1 MKELLKRKYMQNIIA
16 VAGAILLT
24 VIIELCFHM
33 KQLTLSSSDKG
44 NRDIALDNCTTENI
58 DRRDDGNLLIHKDE
72 SATISFDVNG
82 YVDRLAI
89 SYETEGVLVQ
99 SLLVN
104 YINMYGVTETKI
116 IEDVNPVYLDETV
129 VNIREQV
136 ESVTLVV
143 EEHENDITIKSV
155 SIRNACVI
163 NWIRVAFFFLGLIT
177 FAMIFV
183 WRKLIAEKIEIGF
196 AIVAGS
202 IGLAMVIAM
211 PLVRVGFDE
220 EAHFR
225 NSFVLSFESTTE
237 ENETLWNMLNT
248 VDANHPEYRTA
259 SYEEYVAF
267 RKYLNENALYVNNG
281 EDEFRL
287 TARTTSSMPTFAYVF
302 MAFGINIARL
312 FKMDFGNIYMFARL
326 VNLITYV
333 ITMFFAIK
341 VLKKGK
347 LLLATI
353 GLMPTVMFLSTT
365 ISYDPV
371 IIGFTALGLSFLLN
385 EFIND
390 EENITW
396 KRYLLGC
403 GFLGYGSLAK
413 AIYAPMF
420 LMGLFL
426 PKTKFKDKKTRI
438 IMKTGFV
445 VCFAVLMLTAVLP
458 LVMGQDGGDDRG
470 GDTSHMGQL
479 SYMFSNIFGYA
490 GLLFKSIGKNLFGF
504 SVGATTL
511 DNMYFMGCGVFIVP
525 LVMLLAVVMFT
536 QGEDGFNFKLKYRLA
551 MGGCIFVSV
560 ALIWTS
566 MYMAF
571 TEAGTAG
578 SINGVQ
584 GRYFIPLLF
593 TGLSLFGTTKIK
605 CSWKKKYFYPAVL
618 SIMAFVLCFE
628 LYSQIILNSCA

>member
-1 MKELLKRKYMQNIIA
+1 MKELLKRKYIQNIIA

-33 KQLTLSSSDKG
+33 KQLTLSPSDKG
-44 NRDIALDNCTTENI
+44 NREIALDNCTTENTH
-58 DRRDDGNLLIHKDE
+58 RRDDGNLLIHKDE

-99 SLLVN
+99 SILVN
-104 YINMYGVTETKI
+104 YVNMYGVTETKI
-116 IEDVNPVYLDETV
+116 IDDVNPVYLDETV
-129 VNIREQV
+129 VNIRENV

-155 SIRNACVI
+155 SVRNTCVI

-196 AIVAGS
+196 AIVAGA

-267 RKYLNENALYVNNG
+267 RKYLNENALYENNG

-326 VNLITYV
+326 ISLITYV

-353 GLMPTVMFLSTT
+353 GLMPTVMFLSST

-371 IIGFTALGLSFLLN
+371 IIGFTALGLAFILN

-390 EENITW
+390 EEQITW
-396 KRYLLGC
+396 KNYLLGC

-438 IMKTGFV
+438 IMKAGFV
-445 VCFAVLMLTAVLP
+445 ICFMVLMLTAILP
-458 LVMGQDGGDDRG
+458 LAMGQDGGDDRG
-470 GDTSHMGQL
+470 GDTSHMGQM
-479 SYMFSNIFGYA
+479 SYIFSNIFGYA
-490 GLLFKSIGKNLFGF
+490 GLLFKSIGKYLFDF
-504 SVGATTL
+504 SVGASAL
-511 DNMYFMGCGVFIVP
+511 DNMYFFGKGMFIVP
-525 LVMLLAVVMFT
+525 LVMILAIVIMT
-536 QGEDGFNFKLKYRLA
+536 QGEDGFNFKTKYRLV
-551 MGGCIFVSV
+551 MGGCIFISV

-571 TEAGTAG
+571 SPVGTEIA
-578 SINGVQ
+578 IYGVQ

-593 TGLSLFGTTKIK
+593 TGLSLLGTTKIK
-605 CSWKKKYFYPAVL
+605 CSWKKDRFYPIIL
-618 SIMAFVLCFE
+618 SLMAFVLCFE

>member
-1 MKELLKRKYMQNIIA
+1 MKELLKKKYIQNIIA

-24 VIIELCFHM
+24 VIIELCFQM
-33 KQLTLSSSDKG
+33 KLLTLSSSEKG
-44 NRDIALDNCTTENI
+44 NKEITLAGCTTENVEVG
-58 DRRDDGNLLIHKDE
+58 DDGNLLIRKDE

-89 SYETEGVLVQ
+89 SYDTEGVFVN
-99 SLLVN
+99 SLIVN
-104 YINMYGVTETKI
+104 YVNRYGKTEAMI
-116 IEDVNPVYLDETV
+116 IEDVNPVYLNETI
-129 VNIREQV
+129 VNIRREV
-136 ESVTLVV
+136 ESISLLVDK
-143 EEHENDITIKSV
+143 HEYDIAINAVSV
-155 SIRNACVI
+155 RNVCVI
-163 NWIRVAFFFLGLIT
+163 NWIRVSFFFLGFVT
-177 FAMIFV
+177 FAMIWI
-183 WRKLIAEKIEIGF
+183 WRKIIAEKIEIGF
-196 AIVAGS
+196 AIVAGA

-225 NSFVLSFESTTE
+225 NSFILSFESTTE

-326 VNLITYV
+326 INLITYV

-341 VLKKGK
+341 ILKKGK

-353 GLMPTVMFLSTT
+353 GLMPTLMFLSST

-371 IIGFTALGLSFLLN
+371 IIGFTAMGLAFLLN

-390 EENITW
+390 EEKISW
-396 KRYLLGC
+396 KNYLLGC

-470 GDTSHMGQL
+470 GDTSHTGQL
-479 SYMFSNIFGYA
+479 SYMFSNIFGYVA
-490 GLLFKSIGKNLFGF
+490 LMFESIGKYLFDF
-504 SVGATTL
+504 SIGASAL
-511 DNMYFMGCGVFIVP
+511 DNMYFFGKGIFIVP
-525 LVMLLAVVMFT
+525 LVIILAVVIMT
-536 QGEDGFNFKLKYRLA
+536 QGEDGFNFKPKYRIV

-571 TEAGTAG
+571 SPAGTDIA
-578 SINGVQ
+578 IYGVQ

-605 CSWKKKYFYPAVL
+605 CDWKKHRFYPAVL

-628 LYSQIILNSCA
+628 VYSQIILNSCA